1 MKFSAPPPVTL
12 TSRNIHTL
20 ILLPTRSVSAHTS
33 ILTPPISPP
42 SPSQLSSLPLQILLF
57 FNQWFSL
64 AWFMINFALYVYKGF
79 HFHFPYA
86 AFEWELA
93 MLLLMAFIENS
104 RLMLASRGNKT
115 EQIPP
120 LIWR

>member
-1 MKFSAPPPVTL
+1 M
-12 TSRNIHTL
+12 
-20 ILLPTRSVSAHTS
+20 SAHTS